1 LTVASKKRGIFADAG
16 LTDRV
21 ADFSYQSDALAQMI
35 VEAWAD
41 PSFQNQLTQ
50 GSQATRESNA
60 KAALEARGIFL
71 QSPIVITE
79 AEYEG
84 GYHVPDPNKGVVLV
98 LPNQPRTET
107 PPAHQSLLETAKL
120 LMACTPNGI

>member
-1 LTVASKKRGIFADAG
+1 MAAKNRGIFADAG

-21 ADFSYQSDALAQMI
+21 ADFSYQSDSLAQMI

-41 PSFQNQLTQ
+41 PSFQSQLTQ

-84 GYHVPDPNKGVVLV
+84 GYHVPDHNKGVVLV

-107 PPAHQSLLETAKL
+107 PLPHQSLLETAKL